1 MSRRKLTWIVV
12 GVILAHIAAFLAVA
26 RINPLPKMQFIPPP
40 NFGFKQ
46 TTYVDP
52 VNGERTVE
60 REFRVSTKLAKP
72 GTYEGQRKIEAWEA
86 KPEVARQ

>member
-1 MSRRKLTWIVV
+1 VCVIV
-12 GVILAHIAAFLAVA
+12 AHVAAFLAVA
-26 RINPLPKMQFIPPP
+26 RINPLPKTHFIPPP

-52 VNGERTVE
+52 ASGERTIE

-72 GTYEGQRKIEAWEA
+72 GTYEGRRKLEAGEP
-86 KPEVARQ
+86 KPEVAKQ

>member
-1 MSRRKLTWIVV
+1 LSRKKLAWIIA
-12 GVILAHIAAFLAVA
+12 GVILAHVAAFLVIA
-26 RINPLPKMQFIPPP
+26 RINPLPKTHLIPPP

-52 VNGERTVE
+52 MNGERTIE
-60 REFRVSTKLAKP
+60 REFRVSTNLAQP
-72 GTYEGQRKIEAWEA
+72 GTYDRQRRNEAGQA